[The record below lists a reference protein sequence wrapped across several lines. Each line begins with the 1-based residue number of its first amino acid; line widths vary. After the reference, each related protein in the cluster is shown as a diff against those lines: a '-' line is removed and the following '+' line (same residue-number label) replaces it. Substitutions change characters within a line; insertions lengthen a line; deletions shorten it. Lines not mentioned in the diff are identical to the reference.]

1 MEALF
6 KEHDK
11 LLAKGNLSKSVEDVQ
26 KTIDLLKRARDTVV
40 ASRYRD
46 ATSSMSTLETSSRAM
61 LAVLMLTNHRFED
74 HSIASLTLAKLQNP
88 VKQSFD
94 VVNSDLKEI
103 HKVLGDYSKA
113 LDKVMEILAAK
124 SPGS

>member
-1 MEALF
+1 MEGLF

-11 LLAKGNLSKSVEDVQ
+11 LLTKGNLSKSVEDVQ
-26 KTIDLLKRARDTVV
+26 KTIDLLKRARDAVA

-46 ATSSMSTLETSSRAM
+46 VASLMSTPTTSPRTVF
-61 LAVLMLTNHRFED
+61 AVCMLTNRLLQGHGN
-74 HSIASLTLAKLQNP
+74 ASLTLAKLQNP

-94 VVNSDLKEI
+94 AVNSDLKEV

-113 LDKVMEILAAK
+113 LDKVTRLLATE
-124 SPGS
+124 

>member
-11 LLAKGNLSKSVEDVQ
+11 LLTKGNLSKSVEDVQ
-26 KTIDLLKRARDTVV
+26 KTIDLLKRARDAVA

-46 ATSSMSTLETSSRAM
+46 AVSLMSSFETSSRAI
-61 LAVLMLTNHRFED
+61 LAVQMLTNHRFED
-74 HSIASLTLAKLQNP
+74 HSNASLTLAKLQNP
-88 VKQSFD
+88 VKQAFD
-94 VVNSDLKEI
+94 AVNSDLKEI

-113 LDKVMEILAAK
+113 LDKVTEFSAAK
-124 SPGS
+124 